1 MNNKKTKKVTT
12 ADLAKMIKKDVVD
25 RMATKDDLKDLE
37 ARMDTK
43 IDTKIEEVKS
53 KIEGI
58 NNRIDD
64 FVMTRVKY
72 EDHNKLKLR
81 VEKLELKAR

>member
-1 MNNKKTKKVTT
+1 MIKHNKNGATLE
-12 ADLAKMIKKDVVD
+12 DLANMVAKGFENT
-25 RMATKDDLKDLE
+25 ATKDDLKDLE